1 MINRVHDMKTTTL
14 KNPLRAVLSL
24 TVLAALAACSVG
36 PDYKRPDVDL
46 PQSWSA
52 APAGALK
59 AGGPETNSQWWK
71 IFADPT
77 LDKLIEEAFAK
88 NTDIAVAAAR
98 VAEAEAEL
106 GFTRSDQFPSV
117 TGTAGRERSRS
128 SERSGQFQDGM
139 PLTTT
144 NNRAGLNV
152 SYQIDFW
159 GKYRRATEAA
169 RAELLATQAAR
180 DTVQISLAAQVAQ
193 GYYGLLAL
201 DAQVDAAKRAVDRG
215 RESLDLQKKRYEGG
229 LISEFDL
236 RQREGEVEGVAA
248 QLPPLERQQ
257 SAQERALAVLLG
269 RSPREVIDVQIPR
282 VGQRAVATSL
292 PIAAPAGLPSDL
304 LLGRPDLR
312 EAEQRLV
319 AANARIGQA
328 RAAYFPSISLTGSL
342 GSESASL
349 SDLFS
354 GPARTWRFAG
364 DLTQAIWGAG
374 RLVYQTEAAEARQQQ
389 ALAQYRNSIANAFR
403 EVQDAIVAQVK
414 AREVFDAE
422 TRRVT
427 ALSKS
432 YELAKLRYANG
443 MSSQLDVIDNER
455 GLLSA
460 EQNRIEAER
469 GLRAAI
475 ADLYR
480 ALGTGVPV
488 KADTKA

>member
-1 MINRVHDMKTTTL
+1 MMINRESNMKATTL
-14 KNPLRAVLSL
+14 TKPLRAAFSL
-24 TVLAALAACSVG
+24 TLLGALAACSMG
-36 PDYKRPDVDL
+36 PDYKRPETDL
-46 PQSWSA
+46 PQSWTA

-59 AGGPETNSQWWK
+59 AGAPEATAQWWK
-71 IFADPT
+71 VFADPT
-77 LDKLIEEAFAK
+77 LDKLIEEAFAR
-88 NTDIAVAAAR
+88 NADIAVAAAR

-106 GFTRSDQFPSV
+106 GYTRSDQFPSV
-117 TGTAGRERSRS
+117 TGTAGRERNRA
-128 SERSGQFQDGM
+128 SEKSGMFQEGM

-144 NNRAGLNV
+144 NNRAALNV
-152 SYQIDFW
+152 SYQVDFW
-159 GKYRRATEAA
+159 GKYRRGTEAA
-169 RAELLATQAAR
+169 RAELLATEAAR
-180 DTVQISLAAQVAQ
+180 DTVRVSLAAQIAQ
-193 GYYGLLAL
+193 SYYGLLAL
-201 DAQVDAAKRAVDRG
+201 DAQVDAAKRAMERG
-215 RESLDLQKKRYEGG
+215 RESLDLQKKRFEGG
-229 LISEFDL
+229 MISEFDL
-236 RQREGEVEGVAA
+236 RQREGEVEGVVA
-248 QLPPLERQQ
+248 QLPPLERQL

-282 VGQRAVATSL
+282 VGQRAAATTL
-292 PIAAPAGLPSDL
+292 PLAAPSGLPSDL

-319 AANARIGQA
+319 AANARIGVA

-374 RLVYQTEAAEARQQQ
+374 RLVYQTKAAEARQEQ
-389 ALAQYRNSIANAFR
+389 ALAQYRNAIANAFR

-455 GLLSA
+455 GLLAA

-480 ALGTGVPV
+480 ALGTGAPV
-488 KADTKA
+488 RT